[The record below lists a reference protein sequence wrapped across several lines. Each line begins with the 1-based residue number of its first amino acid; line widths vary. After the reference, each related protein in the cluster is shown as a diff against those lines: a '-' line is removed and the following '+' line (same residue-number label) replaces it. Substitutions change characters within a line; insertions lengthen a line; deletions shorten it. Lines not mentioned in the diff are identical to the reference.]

1 MWLWARNELS
11 TSDQRCPVGAVVA
24 HVALGAISA
33 HIAPLVRLAMVRD
46 RPHLNYCLQAGHSD
60 VLYAMYA
67 CILR

>member
-46 RPHLNYCLQAGHSD
+46 RPHLNYCL
-60 VLYAMYA
+60 
-67 CILR
+67 